1 MISSQAKMAITILN
15 AMHQMGGSG
24 STPEIRHHMGITR
37 ANNFAGNLTDLFGKT
52 YVTKKK
58 SSELR
63 GGACNIWSITKEGK
77 KHLRENQQLILTP
90 EEART
95 DLETR
100 FEASKQRKMSS
111 SFPLSPKVSKGVGQ
125 AMDSLATLIQEN
137 QNRDALLR
145 SIRSMIDAV
154 LEDQHEDVEE

>member
-1 MISSQAKMAITILN
+1 MVSPQAKMGITILN

-37 ANNFAGNLTDLFGKT
+37 ANNFAGNLTDLFGKG

-58 SSELR
+58 NAELR
-63 GGACNIWSITKEGK
+63 GGAGNIWSITKDGK
-77 KHLRENQQLILTP
+77 KHLRDNQQYILTP
-90 EEART
+90 EEARA
-95 DLETR
+95 DLEKR
-100 FEASKQRKMSS
+100 FNASKQRKLNPT
-111 SFPLSPKVSKGVGQ
+111 FPLHPKVSKGVGQ

-154 LEDQHEDVEE
+154 LDDQQEEVE